1 MRISWLWALGAT
13 DDSPSEWLPGG
24 ELFKVLEN
32 NSKDHSGVLPMVR
45 KCQKFPDDLTTPTM
59 DRHRPFKCSQWP
71 ARFTS
76 APSGIPIDPALDE
89 Q

>member
-1 MRISWLWALGAT
+1 MGAPRHPT
-13 DDSPSEWLPGG
+13 IPRLNGCPG
-24 ELFKVLEN
+24 ELIIKVLEN

-45 KCQKFPDDLTTPTM
+45 KCQKFRDDLSSPTM
-59 DRHRPFKCSQWP
+59 DRHRPFKCVQWP
-71 ARFTS
+71 ARFIS